1 MSQAAR
7 ASPEFRSQLLAR
19 RSQCV
24 TLTHTQLH
32 AVLCCR
38 RSFIYNYW
46 CQVAPLH
53 RSNAKDALGSELSLG
68 AVQVVSEEEGEA
80 KEDVQLVAETKAGPQ
95 DCQELHAQE
104 GQITPHADAAQ
115 LTTKAGLQDLPEL
128 QAQEGQITPHADA
141 AQLTTKAGLQDLPE
155 LQAQEGQITL
165 HAPQLTTEAGLQDL
179 PELQA
184 QKDQITP
191 HALQL
196 TTKAGPEDFTELQA
210 QESQKIP
217 HGKAGL
223 EDLAEVQGE
232 EGSQEKCSLVD
243 VDETLPT
250 QHYEEP
256 VPEQPLP
263 FLTRQEQ
270 HAQSQA
276 AVMEALQ
283 KPGRGRGRGRGTGRG
298 RASKTQANQGDQDE
312 PVEAKRKPGRKR
324 SANKTEAIEVSAK
337 QEQNKP
343 PADQDGTATVQP
355 KPKKKCPADQD
366 ETVKEAEQNAAAS
379 KKKPAK
385 KRNLPG
391 NSADEN
397 EQHQPRLTRKPR
409 VCRRPA
415 AAMVPDVP
423 EPEQP
428 DRPQIEQVYEHTTLV
443 VYWNRPAIG
452 LKLRSNGKQATQ
464 ASCVGR

>member
-1 MSQAAR
+1 MVFPLDPELDEPGSSCLSGVSVAAPGQAQ
-7 ASPEFRSQLLAR
+7 PV
-19 RSQCV
+19 CH
-24 TLTHTQLH
+24 THTHTQLH

-80 KEDVQLVAETKAGPQ
+80 KEEVQLVAETKAGPQ
-95 DCQELHAQE
+95 DCQELHAR
-104 GQITPHADAAQ
+104 
-115 LTTKAGLQDLPEL
+115 
-128 QAQEGQITPHADA
+128 EGQITPHADA

-223 EDLAEVQGE
+223 EDLAEVQRE

-250 QHYEEP
+250 QHCEVP

-283 KPGRGRGRGRGTGRG
+283 KPGRGRGRGRGTGHG

-343 PADQDGTATVQP
+343 RRPGW
-355 KPKKKCPADQD
+355 
-366 ETVKEAEQNAAAS
+366 NS
-379 KKKPAK
+379 NGPAK
-385 KRNLPG
+385 AKEEVP
-391 NSADEN
+391 
-397 EQHQPRLTRKPR
+397 
-409 VCRRPA
+409 RRP
-415 AAMVPDVP
+415 
-423 EPEQP
+423 
-428 DRPQIEQVYEHTTLV
+428 
-443 VYWNRPAIG
+443 G
-452 LKLRSNGKQATQ
+452 
-464 ASCVGR
+464 